1 MPSKVTPQ
9 ARFRLQLKHGTA
21 LGPGK
26 AELLER
32 IAASGSIRAAAEEM
46 GMGYRTAWQMVQ
58 SMNEHFTSPLV
69 DQHRGGA
76 SRGGAQL
83 TATGLKVLKTYRA
96 MEQRALKSIAKEMR
110 TLDLLI
116 KS

>member
-26 AELLER
+26 VELLER

-46 GMGYRTAWQMVQ
+46 AMGYRTAWQMVQ
-58 SMNEHFTSPLV
+58 SMNEHFIAPLV
-69 DQHRGGA
+69 EQQRGGS

-83 TATGLKVLKTYRA
+83 TATGLKALKTYRA
-96 MEQRALKSIAKEMR
+96 MEQHALKAIAKDIR

-116 KS
+116 KP